1 MTDSNPDLGEDL
13 RCELPLSAHQGCSGM
28 LPVSRAQ
35 RLAEFLSILADPNR
49 LRIISLLTEGERCV
63 GDIAAAV
70 AMSESAVSHQLR
82 VLRANRLVDY
92 RRQGRHIFYRLDD
105 DHILTFYQAL
115 ADHINHIEPE

>member
-1 MTDSNPDLGEDL
+1 
-13 RCELPLSAHQGCSGM
+13 M